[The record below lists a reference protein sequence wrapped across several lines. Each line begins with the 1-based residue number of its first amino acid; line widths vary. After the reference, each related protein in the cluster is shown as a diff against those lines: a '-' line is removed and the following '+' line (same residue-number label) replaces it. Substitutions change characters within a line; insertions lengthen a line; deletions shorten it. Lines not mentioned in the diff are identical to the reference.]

1 MTFRV
6 PFISARRTFDTLNSS
21 GGDAGDFIIYKN
33 QSVSCCKKC
42 CRTMV
47 DPTPLNNNL
56 IKKMDLNGLNVLQ
69 TIYPISNPTT
79 PTTINPNRVFY
90 LTYTIDPDGLL
101 FGNTPCGI
109 NHYPNYMVYK

>member
-6 PFISARRTFDTLNSS
+6 HYIPAKRTFETLNI
-21 GGDAGDFIIYKN
+21 GGNAGDFIIYKT

-42 CRTMV
+42 CDNTI
-47 DPTPLNNNL
+47 DPTILNNNL
-56 IKKMDLNGLNVLQ
+56 IKKMDLNGINVLQ
-69 TIYPISNPTT
+69 TIDPVST

-90 LTYTIDPDGLL
+90 LTYNIDPDGSL

-109 NHYPNYMVYK
+109 NNYPNYMVYK